1 MPTNY
6 KTYFFCFSS
15 MPFYETAFLNSN
27 LLHHEM
33 TFQSVHLLTFGPRSA
48 KANLAAAEEFFSP
61 SSSCLSLGIA
71 ADWSRLKPMPFVR
84 LWTKT
89 RQVICSKYSKSKKST
104 FTKQRRTRFAAT
116 ECLTNG
122 PTQASI
128 LFIFVLS

>member
-61 SSSCLSLGIA
+61 VAYMIKKIVSE
-71 ADWSRLKPMPFVR
+71 RPFYR
-84 LWTKT
+84 
-89 RQVICSKYSKSKKST
+89 
-104 FTKQRRTRFAAT
+104 
-116 ECLTNG
+116 
-122 PTQASI
+122 
-128 LFIFVLS
+128 